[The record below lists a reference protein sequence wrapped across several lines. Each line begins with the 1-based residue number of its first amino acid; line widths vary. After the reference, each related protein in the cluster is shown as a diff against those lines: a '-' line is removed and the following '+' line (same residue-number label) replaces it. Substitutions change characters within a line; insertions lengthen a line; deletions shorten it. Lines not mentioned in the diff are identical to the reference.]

1 MGRGGN
7 EDGWCSSMEMG
18 SLVTDGYVGSI
29 NIIPILNYTL
39 VIMEVKRTGNVK

>member
-18 SLVTDGYVGSI
+18 SLMTGGYVGSI
-29 NIIPILNYTL
+29 DIIPIVNYTL
-39 VIMEVKRTGNVK
+39 VIMKVKQRGNAK